1 MIPDVH
7 NETRSF
13 FFSAEMHSFVPYNAL
28 NFALAIVC
36 GLPRVD
42 LSHRESSHLSSTNIT
57 RVFLQIRKQEMFCP
71 ILILKMM
78 IMLTQ
83 MENKQL

>member
-13 FFSAEMHSFVPYNAL
+13 LFSAEIHNFVPHNAF
-28 NFALAIVC
+28 NFALTIVY

-42 LSHRESSHLSSTNIT
+42 LSEANISINLLSSN
-57 RVFLQIRKQEMFCP
+57 P
-71 ILILKMM
+71 
-78 IMLTQ
+78 
-83 MENKQL
+83 

>member
-7 NETRSF
+7 NETTSVL
-13 FFSAEMHSFVPYNAL
+13 FSAEIHSFVPYNAF

-42 LSHRESSHLSSTNIT
+42 LSEANISIYLLYEKKI
-57 RVFLQIRKQEMFCP
+57 VPCLHM
-71 ILILKMM
+71 
-78 IMLTQ
+78 
-83 MENKQL
+83 

>member
-7 NETRSF
+7 NETTSV
-13 FFSAEMHSFVPYNAL
+13 FFSAVIHSFVPYNAF

-42 LSHRESSHLSSTNIT
+42 LSEANISINLLSSN
-57 RVFLQIRKQEMFCP
+57 P
-71 ILILKMM
+71 
-78 IMLTQ
+78 
-83 MENKQL
+83 

>member
-42 LSHRESSHLSSTNIT
+42 LSEANISIYLLSSN
-57 RVFLQIRKQEMFCP
+57 P
-71 ILILKMM
+71 
-78 IMLTQ
+78 
-83 MENKQL
+83 